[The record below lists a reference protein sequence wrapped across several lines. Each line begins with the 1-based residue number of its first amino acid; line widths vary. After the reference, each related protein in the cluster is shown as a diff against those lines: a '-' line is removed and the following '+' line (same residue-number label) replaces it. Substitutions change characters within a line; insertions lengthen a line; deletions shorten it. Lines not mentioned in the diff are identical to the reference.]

1 MKSWGTT
8 YFLIMT
14 SVFLLSRRSP
24 LWMGIPFQ
32 LANFWK
38 TGDFEIGSV
47 VVAVFFG
54 GEWKSWTGRA
64 CWRSSGPSG
73 EVAPELPEGS
83 SSSSSNFYT
92 NTGEAYWWRC
102 VWTACFLCLKNIF
115 CFTLYLEKLY
125 YWDDP
130 CVHNGQTFK
139 HFATRPWAGG
149 GNSSACFWQISAAAK
164 ELWSQKNIGKERK
177 VDIW

>member
-24 LWMGIPFQ
+24 LWMGIHFQ

-73 EVAPELPEGS
+73 EVAPELPEGDTTSTGSLLCCCCRYKQHQAASAHWRRYSLLPQAAFLSIPVFPS
-83 SSSSSNFYT
+83 SISSTYAQIET
-92 NTGEAYWWRC
+92 TKLEQLDNT
-102 VWTACFLCLKNIF
+102 
-115 CFTLYLEKLY
+115 
-125 YWDDP
+125 
-130 CVHNGQTFK
+130 
-139 HFATRPWAGG
+139 
-149 GNSSACFWQISAAAK
+149 S
-164 ELWSQKNIGKERK
+164 
-177 VDIW
+177 